1 MTEDALGLQIQDYLD
16 GRMNDG
22 ERRAF
27 EERLTTDAELAG
39 RVREF
44 RAISEAL
51 GQDATELPPGFH
63 TRLRARFEA
72 RHAPSRRWFR
82 PLSWETAGLVAAVA
96 IAAVLFVP
104 FLVERPP
111 GRSVSQVL
119 QETSDKELRK
129 NESRE
134 AVEEDRLEAT
144 ASEGLDLE
152 DSSVSD
158 GDDSRFAPSPEPPP
172 VPMVEAEPDY
182 ELERRDAPAK
192 SRSAPATGAKQ
203 KKGEPNLPMQ
213 AAPAEPERAKRS
225 RAEEK
230 GEAGALGEAKDE
242 LRAQGEAYG
251 YRSAPQGGVALTA
264 GVVEAGEVVEIR
276 SAEQWNRL
284 VLEVEGATGDALGD
298 HDPSSR
304 LVLVGARDVPIDCAR
319 STVIAVA
326 GAYEI
331 RLAAPAAAPAE
342 PAHGCAFRVPA
353 DDLPI
358 RLVDP
363 ASHR

>member
-1 MTEDALGLQIQDYLD
+1 VTEDALGLQIQDYLD
-16 GRMNDG
+16 GRMSDG
-22 ERRAF
+22 DRRTF
-27 EERLTTDAELAG
+27 EERMTTDAELAG
-39 RVREF
+39 RVREL

-72 RHAPSRRWFR
+72 RHAPPRRWFR

-96 IAAVLFVP
+96 VAAVLFLP
-104 FLVERPP
+104 FVVERPP
-111 GRSVSQVL
+111 GRSDTQVL
-119 QETSDKELRK
+119 HEMSDKELRK

-144 ASEGLDLE
+144 GPEGLELQ
-152 DSSVSD
+152 DSSAAD
-158 GDDSRFAPSPEPPP
+158 GDDLRFAPSPESPPAP
-172 VPMVEAEPDY
+172 VVEAEPDDK
-182 ELERRDAPAK
+182 LQRRDAPAK
-192 SRSAPATGAKQ
+192 SRSAPTTGAKQ
-203 KKGEPNLPMQ
+203 KKSEPNLPMQ

-230 GEAGALGEAKDE
+230 GAAGALGEAKDE
-242 LRAQGEAYG
+242 LREQSETYG

-284 VLEVEGATGDALGD
+284 VLEEEEATGDTLGD
-298 HDPSSR
+298 YDPSSR

-319 STVIAVA
+319 SAVIAVA

-342 PAHGCAFRVPA
+342 PVHGCAFRVPA
-353 DDLPI
+353 DDLPV
-358 RLVDP
+358 RLVDL
-363 ASHR
+363 ASQR